1 MIYLDN
7 CATTKMRRE
16 VIETMYSSLEEDF
29 GNPSSL
35 HRLGLKSEKE
45 IKKSRQIVSDYL
57 NVDEREIYFTS
68 GGTESNNIAI
78 QSIVNSLCKR
88 GKHIITTNI
97 EHASIINTMK
107 ELEAKGFKVTYLDV
121 DSEGRISL
129 EDLKQ
134 AINDETILVSIIH
147 VNNEI
152 GTIQDIKEIKN
163 IIKLKN
169 SKVILHVDGIQ
180 SFGKIDF
187 SIKDLGIDT
196 FSFSSH
202 KIHGPK
208 GVGGLYV
215 KRDLKLSPIVF
226 GGNQER
232 GMRSGT
238 ENVSGIIAFGKAVEI
253 MDKNKQ
259 EERKHVL
266 ELKRYTIE
274 LIERNI
280 EDIKINSSLDNGFS
294 PYILSISFRNTR
306 GEVLLHFL
314 EQKDIYISTASA
326 CSSNGTKKSD
336 ILKAIG
342 LDDLEIEGT
351 IRICFSYENN
361 KDDIEFF
368 VDELRKSVEEIR
380 KIMKR

>member
-7 CATTKMRRE
+7 CATTKMRRK
-16 VIETMYSSLEEDF
+16 VIETMYSSLEKDF

-107 ELEAKGFKVTYLDV
+107 ELETKGFKVTYLDV

-274 LIERNI
+274 LIEKNI

-361 KDDIEFF
+361 KDDIVYF